1 MTAGVRC
8 VGKHCLDGPRI
19 EDKPAPRW
27 AVLGLLCVRCH
38 RVLERDLAEMPARL
52 SLLRA
57 HLGGYTTA
65 GRSERP
71 ATGSSPVPLNVDAH
85 DLLQAADGAL
95 WAWIQLV
102 CEERTLRGP
111 DSHDR
116 ASGWLLGQLSWLTG
130 QPWVDDLADELHDL
144 TNECERIIRSAPRR
158 HRLEAPCPSCSTYEL
173 GRWDGS
179 DHVDCGSCG
188 RTWDEAH
195 YPSLALV
202 AAQASGGCMTATE
215 AVESL
220 STTLGAF
227 RMHVS
232 RGRVR
237 KLATI
242 DGVAFYAADDVRA
255 LSTQDDE
262 TTEGVA

>member
-1 MTAGVRC
+1 MTPIRC
-8 VGKHCLDGPRI
+8 TGKRCLDGPPLD
-19 EDKPAPRW
+19 DKPAPRW
-27 AVLGLLCVRCH
+27 SVPGRMLCRRCTQN
-38 RVLERDLAEMPARL
+38 LERELAELPARL
-52 SLLRA
+52 SLLHA

-85 DLLQAADGAL
+85 DLICAADGL
-95 WAWIQLV
+95 LTAWIRLV

-111 DSHDR
+111 DK
-116 ASGWLLGQLSWLTG
+116 ANPTWLLGQLDWLLT
-130 QPWVDDLADELHDL
+130 QPWVDDLADEIHDL
-144 TNECERIIRSAPRR
+144 TIECEAIIRSVPRR
-158 HRLEAPCPSCSTYEL
+158 HRLEAPCPSCSAYEL

-179 DHVDCGSCG
+179 DHVDCASCG

-215 AVESL
+215 ATAL
-220 STTLGAF
+220 LATTYGAF
-227 RMHVS
+227 RMLVH
-232 RGRVR
+232 RKQVR

-242 DGVAFYAADDVRA
+242 DGVAFYASLDVRA
-255 LSTQDDE
+255 LVKVE
-262 TTEGVA
+262 TTEDVA